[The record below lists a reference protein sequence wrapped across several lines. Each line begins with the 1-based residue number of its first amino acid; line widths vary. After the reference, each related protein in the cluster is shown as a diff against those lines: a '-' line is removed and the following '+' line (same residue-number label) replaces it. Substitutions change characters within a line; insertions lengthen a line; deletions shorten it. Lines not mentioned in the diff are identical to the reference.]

1 MASNKKVILF
11 GKTGSGKSTVSNA
24 LVTNGLEQVVFQSSA
39 GFSGCT
45 WAIQTG
51 AGKGWEV
58 IDTVGLGESSAGKV
72 NSENAESLVLDF
84 LKKVKSSYS
93 HIIYVKSGVERFD
106 IVDEKIWQTFKY
118 VIAGAEDSFIVLIT
132 HQNRAWLDSKF
143 DALPQWVRLLGRDR
157 ILVTDIPPIDQ
168 DSEAE
173 EDIRPIR
180 QDAIKRL
187 EENLTRLF
195 IDRGSLY
202 FTPHIASMSESSLME
217 TARSILDFITEMS
230 RAAVNA
236 FSDALGI
243 RDYRKIMQVIL
254 SIFK

>member
-58 IDTVGLGESSAGKV
+58 IDTVGLGESSAGK
-72 NSENAESLVLDF
+72 
-84 LKKVKSSYS
+84 
-93 HIIYVKSGVERFD
+93 
-106 IVDEKIWQTFKY
+106 
-118 VIAGAEDSFIVLIT
+118 
-132 HQNRAWLDSKF
+132 
-143 DALPQWVRLLGRDR
+143 WVRLLGRDR

>member
-143 DALPQWVRLLGRDR
+143 DALSTV
-157 ILVTDIPPIDQ
+157 DIPPIDQ

-254 SIFK
+254 FRF